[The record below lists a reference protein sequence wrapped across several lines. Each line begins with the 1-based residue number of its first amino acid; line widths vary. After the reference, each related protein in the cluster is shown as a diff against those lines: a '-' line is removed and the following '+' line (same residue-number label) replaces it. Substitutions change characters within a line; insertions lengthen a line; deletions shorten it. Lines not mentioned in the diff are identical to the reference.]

1 MKTPFMPPVNDG
13 LVNAMPK
20 YAAKAASVQRCAPA
34 TDRLAAERCPIPP
47 GA

>member
-1 MKTPFMPPVNDG
+1 MKTPFMPPVNDD

-20 YAAKAASVQRCAPA
+20 YAAKAVQRCAPA